1 MAKAVQDLH
10 IFSGLL
16 VLKHSPVPQ
25 DSVLGP
31 VMFNILLNDLD
42 EGVKCTLSQ
51 FAEDTKLRGS
61 LDLLEARKALQRD
74 LDRLD

>member
-1 MAKAVQDLH
+1 MGKDVQDLH
-10 IFSGLL
+10 VFSGLL

-31 VMFNILLNDLD
+31 VLFHILLNDLD

-51 FAEDTKLRGS
+51 FAEDTKLCVS
-61 LDLLEARKALQRD
+61 LDLLEARKSVQRD